1 MLVSRAESTS
11 YVCVGYLMTSMQ
23 DDLFEKLAVLE
34 QLKKQNVV
42 DVVMIREIK
51 LAEFEECQ

>member
-1 MLVSRAESTS
+1 
-11 YVCVGYLMTSMQ
+11 MQ